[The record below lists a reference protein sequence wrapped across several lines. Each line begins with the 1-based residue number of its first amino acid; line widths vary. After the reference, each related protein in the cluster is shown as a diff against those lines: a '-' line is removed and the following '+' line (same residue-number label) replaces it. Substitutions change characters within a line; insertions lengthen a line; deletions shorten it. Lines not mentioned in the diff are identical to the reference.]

1 MKNKIL
7 IFALLFMALLILT
20 GCSVIADIFRAGMG
34 VGIFLVVLV
43 IALVIWVIY
52 KIRKRD

>member
-7 IFALLFMALLILT
+7 IFALLFMTLFILT

-52 KIRKRD
+52 KIRRRD